1 MILSAKEK
9 LGWRGMFRVLRCTR
23 WKSDVVWSLLITV
36 SIFLILSLSWGCDWI
51 GLLDK
56 ITQSLLSIYGG
67 LLGVSIAAYALL
79 LGMPHLRRIMGI
91 ILPGKSSSLYAQTYA
106 QFTLYL
112 LFQLLSLLGVFITS
126 ILLDPK
132 TIARSTTGCVC
143 IDKVMNALVLFTI
156 LFSFIYQA
164 MLMKDSFILIYNG
177 AIYIEATSERE
188 E

>member
-36 SIFLILSLSWGCDWI
+36 SIFLILSLSWNCDWI

-67 LLGVSIAAYALL
+67 L
-79 LGMPHLRRIMGI
+79 PHLRRIMGI

-126 ILLDPK
+126 MLLDPK

-143 IDKVMNALVLFTI
+143 IDKAINALVLFTI

>member
-79 LGMPHLRRIMGI
+79 LGLPHLRRIMGI
-91 ILPGKSSSLYAQTYA
+91 ILYLENQVLFMRRRTLSSPCIYCFNFSLYWE
-106 QFTLYL
+106 YL
-112 LFQLLSLLGVFITS
+112 S
-126 ILLDPK
+126 P
-132 TIARSTTGCVC
+132 R
-143 IDKVMNALVLFTI
+143 
-156 LFSFIYQA
+156 Y
-164 MLMKDSFILIYNG
+164 Y
-177 AIYIEATSERE
+177 
-188 E
+188 